1 MRTTRFLAMLTFAA
15 APLLCSAQQPGD
27 RHPAP
32 LAGTYV
38 SFNVGISKYKFSD
51 PPAAG
56 AGTDLCFAGS
66 FDCKDDPTGYKGQL
80 GYMIWPYFGF
90 EVVGY
95 NMGDAKVKV
104 DLGGGNVLQQMVRLE
119 GYAFNLVG
127 AAPLG
132 PVTLNGRLGLA
143 AASVTRKDELNGANV
158 GRSTKSRAEPLF
170 GAGVAVQ
177 VYRGMFVSLDWD
189 HARGRS
195 TVGEKFE
202 ADMFSAGVGYRF

>member
-1 MRTTRFLAMLTFAA
+1 MRTTRFLAMLMFAA

-27 RHPAP
+27 RPSP
-32 LAGTYV
+32 LANTYI
-38 SFNVGISKYKFSD
+38 SFNVGMSKYKFSD
-51 PPAAG
+51 PPAG
-56 AGTDLCFAGS
+56 AGSDLCFPGS
-66 FDCKDDPTGYKGQL
+66 FDCRDNPVGWKAQV
-80 GYMIWPYFGF
+80 GYMLWPYFGF

-95 NMGDAKVKV
+95 SMGDAKLKV
-104 DLGGGNVLQQMVRLE
+104 DLGGGQILEQTIRLE

-143 AASVTRKDELNGANV
+143 AASATRKDELNGANV

-170 GAGVAVQ
+170 GAGVAVR
-177 VYRGMFVSLDWD
+177 VFRGMFVSLDWD
-189 HARGRS
+189 HARGRT

-202 ADMFSAGVGYRF
+202 ADMLSAGVGYRF